1 MSGPFDRA
9 AARAEARAARRD
21 ARAESRA
28 LVAKSP
34 RAAFRHLLPRLLFGA
49 WLAAIGIVFTLDN
62 VGVVDASDW
71 LRWWPVLLVALGAG
85 LLISASSP
93 GELTGGIVWMVIGG
107 ALLLD
112 KLDVLPVDVFDLW
125 PLGLVALGG
134 VLVVRALRPRSGV
147 TGDESSTVHAFAMM
161 SGVTRKSASVA
172 FEGGSLTAIMGGVEV
187 DLRNARM
194 VQQQAVID
202 CFAFW
207 GGIDVKVPPGWVVHG
222 RVWPLMGGYE
232 DKTTPPAPEDVAGEL
247 VITGWAIM
255 GGIAVKT
262 ARE

>member
-1 MSGPFDRA
+1 MSDPIFGRG
-9 AARAEARAARRD
+9 AARAEARAE
-21 ARAESRA
+21 ARALA
-28 LVAKSP
+28 VKSP
-34 RAAFRHLLPRLLFGA
+34 RAAFRHLLPRLLLGT
-49 WLAAIGIVFTLDN
+49 WLAALGIAFTLDN
-62 VGVVDASDW
+62 VGIVDASDW

-85 LLISASSP
+85 LLISATSP
-93 GELTGGIVWMVIGG
+93 GELAGGVAWMVVGG

-112 KLDVLPVDVFDLW
+112 RLDVLPVNVSDLW
-125 PLGLVALGG
+125 PLALVVFGGL
-134 VLVVRALRPRSGV
+134 LVVRALRPRSGIS
-147 TGDESSTVHAFAMM
+147 GDESSTVHAFAMM
-161 SGVTRKSASVA
+161 SGVTRKSASVT

-187 DLRNARM
+187 DLRSARM
-194 VQQQAVID
+194 VQKQAVID

-232 DKTTPPAPEDVAGEL
+232 DKTTPPAPEDVEGEL

-255 GGIAVKT
+255 GGVAVKT

>member
-1 MSGPFDRA
+1 MNARFDL
-9 AARAEARAARRD
+9 RRD
-21 ARAESRA
+21 AGTP
-28 LVAKSP
+28 KNP
-34 RAAFRHLLPRLLFGA
+34 RAAFRQLLPRLLFGT
-49 WLAAIGIVFTLDN
+49 WLASLGIFFTLDN
-62 VGVVDASDW
+62 VGIVDAGDW

-93 GELTGGIVWMVIGG
+93 GELAGGIVWMVVGG
-107 ALLLD
+107 GLLLD
-112 KLDVLPVDVFDLW
+112 RLNILPVSVLDLW
-125 PLGLVALGG
+125 PLGLVAVGCL
-134 VLVVRALRPRSGV
+134 LVVRALRPRSGL
-147 TGDESSTVHAFAMM
+147 TGDEASTVHAFAMM
-161 SGVTRKSASVA
+161 SGVTRKSSSVA

-187 DLRNARM
+187 DLRHARM

-222 RVWPLMGGYE
+222 RVWPLMGGFE
-232 DKTTPPAPEDVAGEL
+232 DKTTPPAPEDVIGEL
-247 VITGWAIM
+247 VITGWVIM